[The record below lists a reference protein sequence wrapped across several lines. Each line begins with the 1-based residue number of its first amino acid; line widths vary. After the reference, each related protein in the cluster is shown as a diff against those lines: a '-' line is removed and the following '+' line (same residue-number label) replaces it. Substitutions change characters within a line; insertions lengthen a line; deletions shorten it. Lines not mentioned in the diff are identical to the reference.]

1 MKTKQNLFFYIAICI
16 IFISCSSNKPQVP
29 ASIIQPDKMQPI
41 LTDLHM
47 VEGKLILLKAP
58 QDSLKKAAHIYYAS
72 VYEKHDITH
81 KEFSK
86 SFDWYQ
92 EHPELMM
99 EFYDLI
105 IERLEE
111 AEAKVEQDKRSHP
124 KPDSLQKSKESKP
137 RKRP

>member
-1 MKTKQNLFFYIAICI
+1 MKTKFILSIYMGLCG
-16 IFISCSSNKPQVP
+16 IFLSCSSNKPQVP
-29 ASIIQPDKMQPI
+29 ASVIQPDKMQSI

-47 VEGKLILLKAP
+47 VEGKLILLRAP

-72 VYEKHDITH
+72 VYDKHEITH

-99 EFYDLI
+99 EFYDVI
-105 IERLEE
+105 IEQLEE

-124 KPDSLQKSKESKP
+124 KPESPQKSKESKP